1 MPDEACLQT
10 CLDCAIAEVHHTR
23 EAFETLVESQL
34 NTLFRVARRLVHER
48 EDAEDLV
55 QETCLKAFR
64 ALHQFQPGSD
74 CKAWLITILINTY
87 RDWARKSM
95 KKPRP
100 VSFEDFAGFYSH
112 LQQEHAQ
119 SRAQDPEE
127 ITVQA
132 NMEYLVHMAIEDLP
146 PEFRLAVL
154 LANVE
159 GYSYREIAEI
169 VDCPIGTVMSRLYRG
184 RQLLRTTLRAFV
196 ES

>member
-1 MPDEACLQT
+1 M
-10 CLDCAIAEVHHTR
+10 AEVYHTR
-23 EAFETLVESQL
+23 EAFEGLVEPQL

-95 KKPRP
+95 KQPRP
-100 VSFEDFAGFYSH
+100 ASFEDFADFYSH

-127 ITVQA
+127 LAARTNVAYQ
-132 NMEYLVHMAIEDLP
+132 VRMAIEDLP

-154 LANVE
+154 LADVE
-159 GYSYREIAEI
+159 GYSYKEIAEMAE
-169 VDCPIGTVMSRLYRG
+169 CPIGTVMSRLYRG
-184 RQLLRTTLRAFV
+184 RKLLQTTLQALV
-196 ES
+196 EH